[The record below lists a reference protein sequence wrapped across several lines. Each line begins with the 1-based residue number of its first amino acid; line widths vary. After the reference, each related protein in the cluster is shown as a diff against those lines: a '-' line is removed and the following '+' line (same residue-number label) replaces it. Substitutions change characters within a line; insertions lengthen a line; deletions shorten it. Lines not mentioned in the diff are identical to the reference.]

1 MKCDICNKTMILP
14 EKLGEINICKKCLF
28 KINGYVWKYRNI
40 ENNRELEDNRRKAI
54 EMAKKLNYPE
64 KVIDEI
70 NKFFEQKM
78 SNMIECEACGEKTL
92 NTHNMGGANICKKC
106 YSKIEIKEWKNS
118 KYISKQKLE
127 EDRNKILKIANDL
140 KFPQLAINEINKHF
154 DDKSEKNW
162 IYTIDGKMG
171 QTMKVY
177 EDHFIIETNS
187 NFNMETIAEEYAQI
201 YKKDNPAINQ
211 FTKED
216 AKKITNG
223 IMSNTGGMIKD
234 LLITGVT
241 KGKVTDKF
249 LDKMANKFEKSI
261 ESTLDNAIDI
271 AYDNQFTGKNLFKKL
286 GRENYFSYND
296 FDTIMFRD
304 IENDALGYIK
314 FQNKKTIND
323 TNNDVLFFYG
333 RDFKSELKEIMPS
346 VYSLLSKK
354 IREAQE
360 LAQQPEVQKNIQN
373 VSQSDDLQKL
383 DDIVKFKELL
393 DMGIIT
399 QEEYNTKKKE
409 LLGL

>member
-1 MKCDICNKTMILP
+1 M
-14 EKLGEINICKKCLF
+14 
-28 KINGYVWKYRNI
+28 
-40 ENNRELEDNRRKAI
+40 
-54 EMAKKLNYPE
+54 
-64 KVIDEI
+64 
-70 NKFFEQKM
+70 
-78 SNMIECEACGEKTL
+78 
-92 NTHNMGGANICKKC
+92 
-106 YSKIEIKEWKNS
+106 
-118 KYISKQKLE
+118 
-127 EDRNKILKIANDL
+127 

-360 LAQQPEVQKNIQN
+360 
-373 VSQSDDLQKL
+373 
-383 DDIVKFKELL
+383 
-393 DMGIIT
+393 
-399 QEEYNTKKKE
+399 
-409 LLGL
+409 